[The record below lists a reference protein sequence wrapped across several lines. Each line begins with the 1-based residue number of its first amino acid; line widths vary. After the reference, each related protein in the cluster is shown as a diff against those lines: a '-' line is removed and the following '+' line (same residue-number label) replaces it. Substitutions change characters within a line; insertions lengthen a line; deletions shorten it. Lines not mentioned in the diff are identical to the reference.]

1 MKQSNKKKNSKKR
14 KKKSQVVRKNTK
26 KKVNS
31 KNRKKNNTVKKKT
44 SSSKNKNVTQKNK
57 EEIKVESPKP
67 KDIKKNKDEKIKDK
81 LNHFKELIKK
91 TNNKLQ
97 QKKIKKK
104 QLKEEKKLLKTP
116 KKKQKSSYKKEIFI
130 KRLSPKTIRNF
141 ILISILCLIFAILL
155 MYPFG
160 ITNYKSEASGKIL
173 DIPKLSILNEE
184 CCMYNASF
192 TTFRSFSSLKLEL
205 ETILDSYEKLNC
217 DGKDYFYNKEEDFT
231 VTDYGIK
238 KGFIFSEFFF
248 TYDKGNSCEID
259 TTLKNIEL
267 LSDNYS
273 LEDAKRDGCYVID
286 DNQEFN
292 ISSYNK
298 FLEEIEANITSTLR
312 FVTTTQNGDI
322 IITDLKYMS
331 DGRFKV
337 IYDGT
342 RDRENPEDNRVMM
355 AYVYEHIGI
364 YKDKLYAYN
373 GNSITNSMLETNDVY
388 YLFDMIE

>member
-1 MKQSNKKKNSKKR
+1 MKQSNKKKNNKKH
-14 KKKSQVVRKNTK
+14 KKKNQVNKKNIK
-26 KKVNS
+26 RKVNS
-31 KNRKKNNTVKKKT
+31 KNRKKNNSVKKKNANLKK
-44 SSSKNKNVTQKNK
+44 KNIPNK
-57 EEIKVESPKP
+57 ISEEIKNESPTL
-67 KDIKKNKDEKIKDK
+67 E
-81 LNHFKELIKK
+81 
-91 TNNKLQ
+91 
-97 QKKIKKK
+97 KKK
-104 QLKEEKKLLKTP
+104 EETSPQNL
-116 KKKQKSSYKKEIFI
+116 KQKSNTIKEFFYKIKEKFQKLKKPPKEIKKEQKTPANKKIIFL
-130 KRLSPKTIRNF
+130 KRLSKKTIRNL

-184 CCMYNASF
+184 CCMYNATF
-192 TTFRSFSSLKLEL
+192 TTFRSYSSLKLEL
-205 ETILDSYEKLNC
+205 ETILNNYEKLTC
-217 DGKDYFYNKEEDFT
+217 DGKDYFYNKKEDFT
-231 VTDYGIK
+231 ITDYGIK
-238 KGFIFSEFFF
+238 KGLIFSEFFI

-286 DNQEFN
+286 GTEEFN

-298 FLEEIEANITSTLR
+298 FLEDIEAKITSTLR
-312 FVTTTQNGDI
+312 FVTTTLNGDI
-322 IITDLKYMS
+322 IITDLKYMN

-364 YKDKLYAYN
+364 YKNKLYAYN
-373 GNSITNSMLETNDVY
+373 GNSITNSMLGTSEVY
-388 YLFDMIE
+388 YLFDIIE